1 MASRRRFRPRPRSG
15 EATGDR
21 GTKRGRPCGS
31 AVQGGRTSGP
41 RAEHEAAG
49 RPKAESRGVDTREK
63 PVGEGRGRP
72 YRKPTQVGEAS
83 SLRWTSETG
92 SRNSAY

>member
-1 MASRRRFRPRPRSG
+1 MASRRRFRPRLTSREP
-15 EATGDR
+15 AGDR
-21 GTKRGRPCGS
+21 GTKGERPCGRPS
-31 AVQGGRTSGP
+31 KGVGRVSGRDPNARGGF
-41 RAEHEAAG
+41 G
-49 RPKAESRGVDTREK
+49 RPERRGVDTREK
-63 PVGEGRGRP
+63 LLAEGGDCP